1 MASEVRVDTIQNRS
15 GLGTITVAN
24 AGVGIGITNPSDSLT
39 ILGKIQVQQDS
50 SSNNRLIF
58 RGTAGSSYR
67 WNIDNYS
74 TSNTFRIFREDD
86 ATAANGVH
94 WAGIT
99 STGDFQ
105 FNSGY
110 GSAGTVYGCRAWVNF
125 NGTSTVAIR
134 ASGNVSSITDNN
146 TGDYTVNF
154 TTAMPDANYCSV
166 AQSGLSGAVTTYGS
180 EATSAKTFNTTSYRV
195 LLLFAD
201 AVARDREFV
210 SVAIFR

>member
-110 GSAGTVYGCRAWVNF
+110 GSAGTVYGCRAWINL
-125 NGTSTVAIR
+125 NGTGTIATR
-134 ASGNVSSITDNN
+134 ASGNVSSISDQG
-146 TGDYTVNF
+146 TGDTIVNF
-154 TTAMPDANYCSV
+154 TTALPDANFCWT
-166 AQSGLSGAVTTYGS
+166 ATAENQGPGS
-180 EATSAKTFNTTSYRV
+180 RLYATLNAPNTTSSLRV
-195 LLLFAD
+195 ITYDEGGTAKDSTYVFV
-201 AVARDREFV
+201 AV
-210 SVAIFR
+210 FR